1 MKISQVTITDLKEYA
16 NVCHSLD
23 DNLFHNILLAVK
35 AYIKSYTGLTIEEM
49 DNKEDLTIALMILCN
64 EMYDNRA
71 YTVENDKANKV
82 VNSIL
87 DMHSINLL

>member
-1 MKISQVTITDLKEYA
+1 MKISEVTITDLKEYA
-16 NVCHSLD
+16 NVAHALD
-23 DNLFHNILLAVK
+23 DKLFQMILMAVK
-35 AYIKSYTGLTIEEM
+35 SYIKGYTGLSLEKIDE
-49 DNKEDLTIALMILCN
+49 KEDLTIALMILCN

-71 YTVENDKANKV
+71 YTVDNDKANKV

>member
-1 MKISQVTITDLKEYA
+1 MKISEVTITDLKEYA
-16 NVCHSLD
+16 NVDHGLD
-23 DNLFHNILLAVK
+23 DKLFHAILMATKSYVK
-35 AYIKSYTGLTIEEM
+35 NYTGLSVEQL
-49 DNKEDLTIALMILCN
+49 DNKEDLTIALMILAN

-71 YTVENDKANKV
+71 YTVENDKANKI